1 VGLRLEQ
8 LGDAHRVG
16 YQAMVRESIDVEGW
30 YPHNDGDLAL
40 ADWTAF
46 LADIADEQERD
57 RLPPGV
63 EPQIAYAGVTADG
76 DVVGEFRLR
85 PWLAEPFARDHGHL
99 GYNVRHAFRGKGI
112 ASTGLRLLRLI
123 AGSERGLRIVV
134 FDVEESNAISQRVAR
149 ANGGQVVARD
159 GETLWFACP
168 TLISGRGRGR

>member
-1 VGLRLEQ
+1 MDLRLEQ

-16 YQAMVRESIDVEGW
+16 YQAMVREWIDAEGR

-46 LADIADEQERD
+46 LTDIADEQERD

-63 EPQIAYAGVTADG
+63 EPQIAYAGVAADG

-99 GYNVRHAFRGKGI
+99 GYNVRHAYRGKGI
-112 ASTGLRLLRLI
+112 ASTGLRLLRLV
-123 AGSERGLRIVV
+123 AGSEHGLRIVV
-134 FDVEESNAISQRVAR
+134 FDVEESNTISQRVAR
-149 ANGGQVVARD
+149 ANDGQVVARD

-168 TLISGRGRGR
+168 TSTS